1 MFCGCSSTGSNSDA
15 QGGHPRQLLPQ
26 LLPQL
31 MQHLQLKLSLNRQHK
46 QHHRRMSLASQ
57 QQTHQCRAQHLLS
70 MAAVKLVE

>member
-1 MFCGCSSTGSNSDA
+1 
-15 QGGHPRQLLPQ
+15 LPQ